1 MSNNKY
7 VVNIR
12 GKEYLTVA
20 GRVAMAH
27 ESGRLLAV
35 ETSPV
40 GSHGHQ
46 ESAIDQDYIT
56 ILAKV
61 KVLNEKNIEI
71 AERLLKAAEGK
82 EIPYELARTVDSL
95 IVNTFEGIAKSP
107 KEGSEA
113 WKRLPPNA
121 PERSNPTEVC
131 ATSALGRAL
140 GAAGF
145 GDSESF
151 ASADEVSV
159 AQARQGGY
167 DAAPAPQQAAKAAA
181 PAQAGGQRKASATNP
196 PSDKQKKYIQ
206 TLVKQKLNVQ
216 TPAEF
221 LQLVNDKFGKGI
233 DELSALDVSNWIDEL
248 SNNFPGEPTF

>member
-27 ESGRLLAV
+27 ESGRLLSV
-35 ETSPV
+35 ETKPLTSV
-40 GSHGHQ
+40 LGGNDVDS
-46 ESAIDQDYIT
+46 EYIT
-56 ILAKV
+56 VLAKV
-61 KVLNEKNIEI
+61 QVLNEKNVEI
-71 AERLLKAAEGK
+71 AERLLKACTTG
-82 EIPYELARTVDSL
+82 EIPYGLTETIKALV
-95 IVNTFEGIAKSP
+95 VNEYEGIAKSP

-151 ASADEVSV
+151 ASADEVAV
-159 AQARQGGY
+159 AQNRQSSY
-167 DAAPAPQQAAKAAA
+167 ENSESAPVATKSA
-181 PAQAGGQRKASATNP
+181 PAQASGGTRKASATNP

-206 TLVKQKLNVQ
+206 TLTKQKLGVN

-221 LQLVNDKFGKGI
+221 LQLVTDKFGKGV
-233 DELSALDVSNWIDEL
+233 DELTALDVSNWIDEL
-248 SNNFPGEPTF
+248 SNHPGEPPY